1 MSIAKIQTGDQVKV
15 ISGNYKG
22 TTGQVIKVVKKVL
35 PNGKIRIRAS
45 VNSIPKIVKYRKSNV
60 VQGQKY
66 AGLMSQVDRT
76 VDISNLSLV
85 TSDFKVSKSKVVVDD
100 SGKKTRVLKKTG
112 ESVTSQKIV
121 KTKSLEKAE

>member
-22 TTGQVIKVVKKVL
+22 TTGQVIKVLKKVL
-35 PNGKIRIRAS
+35 RNGKVRVRAS
-45 VNSIPKIVKYRKSNV
+45 VSSIPKIVKYRKSSI

-66 AGLMSQVDRT
+66 AGMMSQVDRT

-85 TSDFKVSKSKVVVDD
+85 TSDLKVSKTKIMTEDT
-100 SGKKTRVLKKTG
+100 GKKIRILKKNG
-112 ESVTSQKIV
+112 EPVISQKVI
-121 KTKSLEKAE
+121 KTKPLQSS

>member
-22 TTGQVIKVVKKVL
+22 TTGQVIKVLKKVL
-35 PNGKIRIRAS
+35 RNGKVRVRAS
-45 VNSIPKIVKYRKSNV
+45 VSSIPKIVKYRKSSI

-66 AGLMSQVDRT
+66 AGMMSQVDRT

-85 TSDFKVSKSKVVVDD
+85 TSDLKVSKTKIRIDD
-100 SGKKTRVLKKTG
+100 TGKKIRLLKKND
-112 ESVTSQKIV
+112 ELVVSQKVI
-121 KTKSLEKAE
+121 KTKPLQ